1 MYPDMYPTHH
11 KLPRRYVTVNGS
23 NVQSMAQLS
32 TPPEDGYI
40 SQALHTF
47 LKKSSLHCIH
57 YLMEPGRSRL
67 EFWFWVII
75 HSVIVIMCSIIG
87 ISSWNKFTS
96 NPLVTSLHD
105 THYPI
110 EKVPFPAV
118 SVCNNNR
125 ISKQA
130 VFEFAQELAHV
141 DPEKHDVEYFFEK
154 LRLLG
159 KLHDYDVDG
168 RSDFLSFHAIL
179 EKLTFTNDS
188 VAFDIMKIIKQ
199 LTPQCSQMLLKC
211 MWLGHEEDCSHL
223 FSFRRTQY
231 GFCCTFN
238 YVRKDSTED
247 PERKVYYTDNKAYD
261 MGLLITL
268 NASLEDYYYP
278 MFNLEGFVIT
288 IFGNDE
294 YPDPS
299 AGYVSEILISP
310 GYENYL
316 KVDAYSTFA
325 ERNVANYAV
334 DTRGCLFDDEAE
346 MKMDV
351 AYSRADCV
359 VNCRI
364 KSVIRLCECVPFF
377 LPHAESFGDGT
388 HCRVC
393 DLQDIPCLE
402 KYKIKWATVVN
413 QYSGITKYNMREAEE
428 SLHCPDCLPKCSDTK
443 YKVITVSLPLQKQF
457 KNSSGLLNGID
468 DVSSI
473 STVKIYFG
481 SAEAWVYRQDVALYW
496 FQIFSFLGGI
506 IGLMSG
512 FSIISIFEG
521 IWFLLGVLLHIVQSK
536 IKALLSS
543 KKSPTEPLVLKF
555 QP

>member
-1 MYPDMYPTHH
+1 MFPHEYSSNH
-11 KLPRRYVTVNGS
+11 KLAKRRNNGGALGTS
-23 NVQSMAQLS
+23 QLS
-32 TPPEDGYI
+32 APLEHNYI
-40 SQALHTF
+40 SQELGKF
-47 LKKSSLHCIH
+47 LKKSSLHCYH
-57 YLMEPGRSRL
+57 YLMEPERSRL
-67 EFWFWVII
+67 EFWFWILIHTII
-75 HSVIVIMCSIIG
+75 VVMCAIIG

-118 SVCNNNR
+118 SICNNNR
-125 ISKQA
+125 LSKKA
-130 VFEFAQELAHV
+130 SLEYAKELAER
-141 DPEKHDVEYFFEK
+141 DPERRDVDYFFEK
-154 LRLLG
+154 VRLLG

-168 RSDFLSFHAIL
+168 RSDFLAFHELL
-179 EKLTFTNDS
+179 EKLSFANDS
-188 VAFDIMKIIKQ
+188 VSFDIMKIIRK
-199 LTPQCSQMLLKC
+199 LTPHCSDILLQCL
-211 MWLGHEEDCSHL
+211 WLGQEQPCMNL

-238 YVRKDSTED
+238 YIRKDSSED
-247 PERKVYYTDNKAYD
+247 PQRMVYYTDSKSWD
-261 MGLLITL
+261 MGLVVTL
-268 NASLEDYYYP
+268 NASLDDYYYP

-288 IFGNDE
+288 VFGNDE

-325 ERNVANYAV
+325 ERSVANYEV
-334 DTRGCLFDDEAE
+334 DTRGCLFDDENK
-346 MKMDV
+346 MMMDV

-364 KSVIRLCECVPFF
+364 KSIIRLCECVPFF
-377 LPHAESFGDGT
+377 LPHAESFRDGT

-393 DLQDIPCLE
+393 DLQDLPCLE

-413 QYSGITKYNMREAEE
+413 QYEGVLKYDMREVEE
-428 SLHCPDCLPKCSDTK
+428 SLYCPDCLPKCSDTK
-443 YKVITVSLPLQKQF
+443 YKVSTVSLPLQKQF
-457 KNSSGLLNGID
+457 KNSTALLSGIV

-521 IWFLLGVLLHIVQSK
+521 IWFLLGVLFHIVQCK
-536 IKALLSS
+536 IKALLPS
-543 KKSPTEPLVLKF
+543 KKSPEPLVLKF
-555 QP
+555 HP